1 MSVKLAEGDLVVY
14 GTHGIGRVAARMSSV
29 VSGASREVVVLELS
43 DGLTVTLPLERAH
56 EQLRPLANEADV
68 LRVQETLRAEAVVSE
83 EPWLKRQ
90 RDTQAKLASAN
101 PVELAEVVRDGAE
114 RERALSA
121 KGKSQLSG
129 SEKQTFIRA
138 RQLLADE
145 IARSQGVPHPEADA
159 WIDEQLGRTA

>member
-1 MSVKLAEGDLVVY
+1 MQLAEGDLVVY

-29 VSGASREVVVLELS
+29 VSGATREVVVLDLA
-43 DGLTVTLPLERAH
+43 DGLTVTLPLERAQ

-68 LRVQETLRAEAVVSE
+68 RKVKETLRAEAVLSE

-90 RDTQAKLASAN
+90 RDTQAKLASGN
-101 PVELAEVVRDGAE
+101 PIELAEVVRDGAW
-114 RERALSA
+114 RERALGA

-145 IARSQGVPHPEADA
+145 IALAQGIPAPDAEA
-159 WIDEQLGRTA
+159 WIDEQLARTR